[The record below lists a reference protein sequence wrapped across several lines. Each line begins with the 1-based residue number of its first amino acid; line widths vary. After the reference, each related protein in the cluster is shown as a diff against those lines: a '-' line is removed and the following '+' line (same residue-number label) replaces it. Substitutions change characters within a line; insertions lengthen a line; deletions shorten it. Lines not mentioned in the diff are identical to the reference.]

1 MFSACQW
8 PSPSVTLDTTTAT
21 ATTTTTGFRRVI
33 GQTDEFAR
41 REGERGRKERKF
53 RRTG

>member
-8 PSPSVTLDTTTAT
+8 PSPSVTLVTTTA
-21 ATTTTTGFRRVI
+21 AATTTTGFRRV
-33 GQTDEFAR
+33 GCQTDEFAG
-41 REGERGRKERKF
+41 REGERGRQERKL